1 MKRKEYKTPTIEVVK
16 LKQELCLQIA
26 SGTPQPVQS
35 IRGNADLGGTPESDE
50 GYSGDIR

>member
-16 LKQELCLQIA
+16 LKQELCLQTA

-35 IRGNADLGGTPESDE
+35 IQDNADLGGAPKSDE
-50 GYSGDIR
+50 DYSGDIR